1 MSPPPTA
8 NDPPR
13 TLTPSQIGER
23 RRLLVVAALIE
34 REGRILLS
42 KRRPDQA
49 LPNCWEFPG
58 GKVEPGEDP
67 VVALE
72 REIDEE
78 LGCRARVGHIFEV
91 VFHAYPVFDLV
102 MLVYRA
108 EITAGTPSARQV
120 AQVAWY
126 TPAEIPNLDLP
137 PADVPLARRLADGEL
152 GRR

>member
-1 MSPPPTA
+1 VSPPPTA
-8 NDPPR
+8 NKEKGEP
-13 TLTPSQIGER
+13 ER
-23 RRLLVVAALIE
+23 RRLLVVAGLIE

-42 KRRPDQA
+42 QRRPDQA

-67 VVALE
+67 VVALV

-78 LGCRARVGHIFEV
+78 LGCHVKVGRIFEV
-91 VFHAYPVFDLV
+91 VFHAYPTFDLV

-108 EITAGTPSARQV
+108 EIVAGTPSARQV

-126 TPAEIPNLDLP
+126 TPAEIPHLDLP
-137 PADVPLARRLADGEL
+137 PADVPLADRLSQSPLGDLLGEK
-152 GRR
+152 